1 MNISINRELV
11 NEIQEVIEDTVGY
24 VCNENMIS
32 GELVQTRSLR
42 VDVRQMPNV
51 KEKGQ
56 HI

>member
-11 NEIQEVIEDTVGY
+11 NEIQEVIGDTVGY

-32 GELVQTRSLR
+32 GELVQTRSLQ
-42 VDVRQMPNV
+42 VDVRQMPNA